1 MKNRLYT
8 ALLFTGWVYVGMAQ
22 EIFSFKTSLIGSP
35 FELTVVAKDSTQAK
49 LYFDASVQEV
59 KRIELLISEWKPE
72 TEISKV
78 NSQAGIS
85 AVKVSEEVYDLVER
99 ALKISKISDG
109 AFDLTFASMEKLWQF
124 DKKEHASLPNP
135 EMVSNCVKNV
145 GYHFIQMDK
154 KKQSIFISNPKTK
167 IGLGGIGQGYI
178 ADKISEK
185 LKAIGCTSA
194 IVNVSGDVY
203 AWGKKP
209 DQKPWQVAITNPKNT
224 KEIIGYFPLE
234 NSAVETSGNY
244 EKYFTHQ
251 QKRYAHI
258 IDPRTGYPV
267 QDIVSVSVFAKT
279 TELSDALATAVF
291 VLGVKDGLALL
302 NKLQGIEGIII
313 DDQGK
318 IYTSNHIELKTE
330 NENR

>member
-1 MKNRLYT
+1 MKT
-8 ALLFTGWVYVGMAQ
+8 KLLLWILFLGCTNIGNTQ
-22 EIFSFKTSLIGSP
+22 EIYSFKTSLIGSP
-35 FELTVVAKDSTQAK
+35 FELTVVATDSTQAN
-49 LYFDASVQEV
+49 LYFEASVQEV

-72 TEISKV
+72 TEVSKV
-78 NSQAGIS
+78 NALAGIS
-85 AVKVSEEVYDLVER
+85 AVKVSKEVFDLVER
-99 ALKISKISDG
+99 ALKISKISEG

-124 DKKEHASLPNP
+124 DKKEHASLPSP
-135 EMVSNCVKNV
+135 KIVSNNVKNV
-145 GYHFIQMDK
+145 GYPFIQMDK
-154 KKQSIFISNPKTK
+154 KNQTIYITNPKTK

-185 LKAIGCTSA
+185 LKGMGCTSA
-194 IVNVSGDVY
+194 VVNVSGDVY

-209 DQKPWQVAITNPKNT
+209 DQKPWQVAITNPMNT
-224 KEIIGYFPLE
+224 QKIIGYFPLE

-244 EKYFTHQ
+244 EKYFTYN

-302 NKLQGIEGIII
+302 NQLDGIEGIII

-318 IYTSNHIELKTE
+318 IYTSNHIKIKPE
-330 NENR
+330 N

>member
-1 MKNRLYT
+1 MKTKLLLWILFLGCTNIGYT
-8 ALLFTGWVYVGMAQ
+8 Q
-22 EIFSFKTSLIGSP
+22 EIYSFKTSLIGSP
-35 FELTVVAKDSTQAK
+35 FELTVIATDSTQAN
-49 LYFDASVQEV
+49 LYYEASVQEV

-72 TEISKV
+72 TEVSKV
-78 NSQAGIS
+78 NDQAGIS
-85 AVKVSEEVYDLVER
+85 AVKVSKEVFDLVER
-99 ALKISKISDG
+99 ALKISKISEG

-124 DKKEHASLPNP
+124 DKKEHASLPSP
-135 EMVSNCVKNV
+135 EIVSNNVKNV
-145 GYHFIQMDK
+145 GYPFIQMDK
-154 KKQSIFISNPKTK
+154 KNQTIYITNPKTK

-185 LKAIGCTSA
+185 LKGMGCTSA
-194 IVNVSGDVY
+194 IVNVSGDVF

-224 KEIIGYFPLE
+224 KQIIGYFPLK

-258 IDPRTGYPV
+258 IDPRIGYPV

-291 VLGVKDGLALL
+291 VLGVTDGLALL
-302 NKLQGIEGIII
+302 NQLEGIEGIII

-318 IYTSNHIELKTE
+318 IYTSNHIKIKPEK
-330 NENR
+330 

>member
-1 MKNRLYT
+1 MKT
-8 ALLFTGWVYVGMAQ
+8 KLLLWILFLGWTNHGNTQ
-22 EIFSFKTSLIGSP
+22 EIYSFKTSLIGSP
-35 FELTVVAKDSTQAK
+35 FELTVVATDSTQAN
-49 LYFDASVQEV
+49 LYFEASVQEV

-72 TEISKV
+72 TEVSKV
-78 NSQAGIS
+78 NAQAGIS
-85 AVKVSEEVYDLVER
+85 AVKVSKEVFDLVER
-99 ALKISKISDG
+99 ALKISKISEG

-124 DKKEHASLPNP
+124 DKKEHATLPSP
-135 EMVSNCVKNV
+135 EIVSNNVKNV
-145 GYHFIQMDK
+145 GYPFIQMDK
-154 KKQSIFISNPKTK
+154 KNQTIYITNPKTK

-185 LKAIGCTSA
+185 LKGMGCTSA
-194 IVNVSGDVY
+194 VVNVSGDVY

-209 DQKPWQVAITNPKNT
+209 DQKPWQVAITNPMNT
-224 KEIIGYFPLE
+224 QKIIGYFPLE

-291 VLGVKDGLALL
+291 VLGVTDGLALL
-302 NKLQGIEGIII
+302 NQLDGIEGIII
-313 DDQGK
+313 NDQGK
-318 IYTSNHIELKTE
+318 IYTSNYIKIKPE
-330 NENR
+330 N

>member
-1 MKNRLYT
+1 MKTRLSI
-8 ALLFTGWVYVGMAQ
+8 LVLFMGWVNYTIAQ
-22 EIFSFKTSLIGSP
+22 DIFQFKTSLIGSP
-35 FELTVVAKDSTQAK
+35 FELTVVAKDSVQAN
-49 LYFDASVQEV
+49 LYFQTSIEEV
-59 KRIELLISEWKPE
+59 KRIERLISEWKSE

-78 NSQAGIS
+78 NAQAGIS
-85 AVKVSEEVYDLVER
+85 PVKVSKEVFDLVER
-99 ALKISKISDG
+99 AIKISKVSNG
-109 AFDLTFASMEKLWQF
+109 AFDITFASMEKLWQF
-124 DKKEHASLPNP
+124 DKKEHVSLPSP
-135 EMVSNCVKNV
+135 EIVTNNVKNV
-145 GYHFIQMDK
+145 GYKFIEMNPENLT
-154 KKQSIFISNPKTK
+154 IFLINPKTK

-185 LKAIGCTSA
+185 LKALGCTSA
-194 IVNVSGDVY
+194 IVNVSGDVF

-209 DQKPWQVAITNPKNT
+209 DQKPWQIAITNPLNPSK
-224 KEIIGYFPLE
+224 IIGYFPLD

-244 EKYFTHQ
+244 EKYFTHN

-291 VLGVKDGLALL
+291 VLGVTDGLALL
-302 NKLQGIEGIII
+302 NQLDGIEGIII

-318 IYTSNHIELKTE
+318 IYSSNRIKIQTE
-330 NENR
+330 NPTP

>member
-1 MKNRLYT
+1 MKT
-8 ALLFTGWVYVGMAQ
+8 KLLLWILFLVCTNNGNTQ
-22 EIFSFKTSLIGSP
+22 EIYSFKTSLIGSP
-35 FELTVVAKDSTQAK
+35 FELTVVATDSTQAN
-49 LYFDASVQEV
+49 LYFEASVQEV

-72 TEISKV
+72 TEVSKV
-78 NSQAGIS
+78 NAQAGIS
-85 AVKVSEEVYDLVER
+85 AVKVSKEVFDLVER
-99 ALKISKISDG
+99 ALKISKISEG

-124 DKKEHASLPNP
+124 DKKEHASLPSP
-135 EMVSNCVKNV
+135 KIVSNNVKNV
-145 GYHFIQMDK
+145 GYPFIQMDK
-154 KKQSIFISNPKTK
+154 KNQTIYITNPKTK

-185 LKAIGCTSA
+185 LKGMGCTSA
-194 IVNVSGDVY
+194 VVNVSGDVY

-209 DQKPWQVAITNPKNT
+209 DQKPWQVAITNPMNT
-224 KEIIGYFPLE
+224 QKIIGYFPLE

-291 VLGVKDGLALL
+291 VLGVTDGLALL
-302 NKLQGIEGIII
+302 NQLDGIEGIII

-318 IYTSNHIELKTE
+318 IYTSNHIKIKPE
-330 NENR
+330 N

>member
-1 MKNRLYT
+1 MKT
-8 ALLFTGWVYVGMAQ
+8 KLLLLIFFLGCTNIGNTQ
-22 EIFSFKTSLIGSP
+22 EIYSFKTSLIGSP
-35 FELTVVAKDSTQAK
+35 FELTVVATDSTQAN
-49 LYFDASVQEV
+49 LYFEASVQEV

-72 TEISKV
+72 TEVSKV
-78 NSQAGIS
+78 NDQAGIS
-85 AVKVSEEVYDLVER
+85 AVKVSKEVFDLVER
-99 ALKISKISDG
+99 ALKISKISEG

-124 DKKEHASLPNP
+124 DKKEHASLPSP
-135 EMVSNCVKNV
+135 EIVSNNVKNV
-145 GYHFIQMDK
+145 GYPFIQMDK
-154 KKQSIFISNPKTK
+154 KNQTIYITNPKTK

-185 LKAIGCTSA
+185 LKGMGCTSA
-194 IVNVSGDVY
+194 VVNVSGDVY

-209 DQKPWQVAITNPKNT
+209 DQKPWQVAITNPMNT
-224 KEIIGYFPLE
+224 QKIIGYFPLE

-244 EKYFTHQ
+244 EKYFTYN

-291 VLGVKDGLALL
+291 VLGVTDGLALL
-302 NKLQGIEGIII
+302 NQLDGIEGIII

-318 IYTSNHIELKTE
+318 IYTSNHIKIKPE
-330 NENR
+330 N

>member
-1 MKNRLYT
+1 MKTNTLFSILF
-8 ALLFTGWVYVGMAQ
+8 LLLATYSQAQ
-22 EIFSFKTSLIGSP
+22 QVFSFKTSLIGSP
-35 FELTVVAKDSTQAK
+35 FELTVVAKDSTEAQM
-49 LYFDASVQEV
+49 YYNASVSEV
-59 KRIELLISEWKPE
+59 KRIEWLISEWKPE

-78 NSQAGIS
+78 NAAAGKHP
-85 AVKVSEEVYDLVER
+85 VQVSKEVFDLVER
-99 ALKISKISDG
+99 SIKISKISEG
-109 AFDLTFASMEKLWQF
+109 TFDITFASMEKLWQF
-124 DKKEHASLPNP
+124 DKKEHASLPSP
-135 EMVSNCVKNV
+135 EIVSNNVKNV
-145 GYHFIQMDK
+145 GYPFIQMDK
-154 KKQSIFISNPKTK
+154 KNQMIYITNPKTK

-185 LKAIGCTSA
+185 LKGMGCTSA
-194 IVNVSGDVY
+194 IVNVSGDLY

-224 KEIIGYFPLE
+224 KQIIGYFPLE

-291 VLGVKDGLALL
+291 VLGVTDGLALL
-302 NKLQGIEGIII
+302 NQLEGIEGIII

-318 IYTSNHIELKTE
+318 IYTSNHIKIKPE
-330 NENR
+330 N

>member
-1 MKNRLYT
+1 MKT
-8 ALLFTGWVYVGMAQ
+8 KLLLLIFFLGCTNIGNTQ
-22 EIFSFKTSLIGSP
+22 EIYSFKTSLIGSP
-35 FELTVVAKDSTQAK
+35 FELIVVATDSTQAN
-49 LYFDASVQEV
+49 LYFEASVQEV

-72 TEISKV
+72 TEVSKV
-78 NSQAGIS
+78 NDQAGIS
-85 AVKVSEEVYDLVER
+85 AVKVSKEVFDLVER
-99 ALKISKISDG
+99 ALKISKISEG

-124 DKKEHASLPNP
+124 DKKEHASLPSP
-135 EMVSNCVKNV
+135 EIVSNNVKNV
-145 GYHFIQMDK
+145 GYPFIQMDK
-154 KKQSIFISNPKTK
+154 KNQTIYITNPKTK

-185 LKAIGCTSA
+185 LKGMGCTSA
-194 IVNVSGDVY
+194 VVNVSGDVY

-209 DQKPWQVAITNPKNT
+209 DQKPWQVAITNPMNT
-224 KEIIGYFPLE
+224 QKIIGYFPLE

-291 VLGVKDGLALL
+291 VLGVTDGLALL
-302 NKLQGIEGIII
+302 NQLDGIEGIII
-313 DDQGK
+313 DDRGK
-318 IYTSNHIELKTE
+318 IYTSNHIKIKPE
-330 NENR
+330 N

>member
-1 MKNRLYT
+1 MKT
-8 ALLFTGWVYVGMAQ
+8 KLLLLIFFLGCTNIGNTQ
-22 EIFSFKTSLIGSP
+22 EIYSFKTSLIGSP
-35 FELTVVAKDSTQAK
+35 FELIVVATDSTQAN
-49 LYFDASVQEV
+49 LYFEASVQEV

-72 TEISKV
+72 TEVSKV
-78 NSQAGIS
+78 NAQAGIS
-85 AVKVSEEVYDLVER
+85 AVKVSKEVFDLVER
-99 ALKISKISDG
+99 ALKISKISEG

-124 DKKEHASLPNP
+124 DKKEHASLPSP
-135 EMVSNCVKNV
+135 EIVSNNVKNV
-145 GYHFIQMDK
+145 GYPFIQMDK
-154 KKQSIFISNPKTK
+154 KNQTIYITNPKTK

-185 LKAIGCTSA
+185 LKGMGCTSA
-194 IVNVSGDVY
+194 VVNVSGDVY

-209 DQKPWQVAITNPKNT
+209 DQKPWQVAITNPMNT
-224 KEIIGYFPLE
+224 QKIIGYFPLE

-244 EKYFTHQ
+244 EKYFTYN

-291 VLGVKDGLALL
+291 VLGVADGLALL
-302 NKLQGIEGIII
+302 NQLDGIEGIII

-318 IYTSNHIELKTE
+318 IYTSNHIKIKPE
-330 NENR
+330 N

>member
-1 MKNRLYT
+1 MKT
-8 ALLFTGWVYVGMAQ
+8 KLLLLIFFLGCTNIGNTQ
-22 EIFSFKTSLIGSP
+22 EIYSFKTSLIGSP
-35 FELTVVAKDSTQAK
+35 FELIVVATDSTQAN
-49 LYFDASVQEV
+49 LYFEASVQEV

-72 TEISKV
+72 TEVSKV
-78 NSQAGIS
+78 NAQAGIS
-85 AVKVSEEVYDLVER
+85 AVKVSKEVFDLVER
-99 ALKISKISDG
+99 ALKISKISEG

-124 DKKEHASLPNP
+124 DKKEHASLPSP
-135 EMVSNCVKNV
+135 EIVSNNVKNV
-145 GYHFIQMDK
+145 GYPFIQMDK
-154 KKQSIFISNPKTK
+154 KNQTIYITNPKTK

-185 LKAIGCTSA
+185 LKGMGCTSA
-194 IVNVSGDVY
+194 VVNVSGDVY

-209 DQKPWQVAITNPKNT
+209 DQKPWQVAITNPMNT
-224 KEIIGYFPLE
+224 QKIIGYFPLE

-302 NKLQGIEGIII
+302 NQLDGIEGIII

-318 IYTSNHIELKTE
+318 IYTSNHIKIKPE
-330 NENR
+330 N

>member
-1 MKNRLYT
+1 MKT
-8 ALLFTGWVYVGMAQ
+8 KLLLWILFLGCTNIGNTQ
-22 EIFSFKTSLIGSP
+22 EIYSFKTSLIGSP
-35 FELTVVAKDSTQAK
+35 FELIVVATDSTQAN
-49 LYFDASVQEV
+49 LYFEASVQEV

-72 TEISKV
+72 TEVSKV
-78 NSQAGIS
+78 NDQAGIS
-85 AVKVSEEVYDLVER
+85 AVKVSKEVFDLVER
-99 ALKISKISDG
+99 ALKISKISEG

-124 DKKEHASLPNP
+124 DKKEHASLPSP
-135 EMVSNCVKNV
+135 EIVSNNVKNV
-145 GYHFIQMDK
+145 GYPFIQMDK
-154 KKQSIFISNPKTK
+154 KNQTIYITNPKTK

-185 LKAIGCTSA
+185 LKGMGCTSA
-194 IVNVSGDVY
+194 VVNVSGDVY

-209 DQKPWQVAITNPKNT
+209 DQKPWQVAITNPMNT
-224 KEIIGYFPLE
+224 QKIIGYFPLE

-291 VLGVKDGLALL
+291 VLGVTDGLALL
-302 NKLQGIEGIII
+302 NQLDGIEGIII

-318 IYTSNHIELKTE
+318 IYTSNHIKIKPE
-330 NENR
+330 N

>member
-1 MKNRLYT
+1 MKTKLLLWILFLGCTNIGYT
-8 ALLFTGWVYVGMAQ
+8 Q
-22 EIFSFKTSLIGSP
+22 EIYSFKTSLIGSP
-35 FELTVVAKDSTQAK
+35 FELTVTATDSTQAN
-49 LYFDASVQEV
+49 LYYEASVQEV

-72 TEISKV
+72 TEVSKV
-78 NSQAGIS
+78 NDQAGIS
-85 AVKVSEEVYDLVER
+85 AVKVSKEVFDLVER
-99 ALKISKISDG
+99 AIKISKISEG

-124 DKKEHASLPNP
+124 DKKEHASLPSP
-135 EMVSNCVKNV
+135 EIVSNNVKNV
-145 GYHFIQMDK
+145 GYTFIQMDK
-154 KKQSIFISNPKTK
+154 KNQTIYITNPKTK

-185 LKAIGCTSA
+185 LKGMGCTSA
-194 IVNVSGDVY
+194 IVNVSGDVF

-224 KEIIGYFPLE
+224 KQIIGYFPLK

-244 EKYFTHQ
+244 EKYFTYN

-291 VLGVKDGLALL
+291 VLGVTDGLALL
-302 NKLQGIEGIII
+302 NQLEGIEGIII
-313 DDQGK
+313 DEQGK
-318 IYTSNHIELKTE
+318 IYTSNHIKIKPEK
-330 NENR
+330 